1 MHRRVFELRNAAIAM
16 AILWLARPEA
26 ALACAV
32 CFGEKDS
39 DWPAAF
45 LAGTIL
51 MLALPP
57 AIVICAGV
65 AIYRATKRQE
75 ARIAARDA
83 EQAAG
88 VPAGAPERPLRLV

>member
-1 MHRRVFELRNAAIAM
+1 MRRRVFDLRNAAIAT

-39 DWPAAF
+39 DWPSAF
-45 LAGTIL
+45 LAGTIV
-51 MLALPP
+51 MLVLPP
-57 AIVICAGV
+57 AIVVCAGV

-75 ARIAARDA
+75 ARLAARDA
-83 EQAAG
+83 ER
-88 VPAGAPERPLRLV
+88 APSPPTPHAERPLRLV

>member
-1 MHRRVFELRNAAIAM
+1 MRCRVLHLRNAAIA
-16 AILWLARPEA
+16 AALLWLARPEA

-57 AIVICAGV
+57 AIVVCAGV

-83 EQAAG
+83 EQAGSA
-88 VPAGAPERPLRLV
+88 PARADRPLRLV